1 MIFKLEEDLPFD
13 IQGNLNEY
21 WLNILERNNFKVI
34 EINKKTRELEYRI
47 ELMSL
52 DDLRKLQKKIGLNL
66 TISFEDDEGTN
77 EVDGIIIIQE
87 IKYMRVN
94 FTIEGPP
101 IGKARPR
108 VTRTVTYTPAK
119 TARYEDLVRYTAIN
133 SFKGIFDKDEPL
145 DVKIMAYFEVPK
157 SLSKKR
163 KALCLANQELPTK
176 KPDADNV
183 GKIIMDGMNPKMR
196 RDKRLH
202 KMVEVM
208 RGVYHDDK
216 QVTAL
221 LVKKRYAERA
231 RVDVRIKR
239 DMGDQMQKID
249 LSLVSKF
256 VDASI
261 ANDKRLALK
270 LAKKIAE
277 QHNCSLSFE
286 LDTLD
291 WSANWL
297 KSDERVATQSMVREL
312 RKYEAQC
319 RINQYSRDANLLR
332 CCRICGVLS
341 MSNNLKYQKGKWYHV
356 QEDGSLKPVD
366 YDKEVEEY
374 YKKWRDNYGN

>member
-1 MIFKLEEDLPFD
+1 MQYQELNLI
-13 IQGNLNEY
+13 IVWRGN
-21 WLNILERNNFKVI
+21 
-34 EINKKTRELEYRI
+34 
-47 ELMSL
+47 
-52 DDLRKLQKKIGLNL
+52 QKGLNL

-94 FTIEGPP
+94 FTIEGAPV
-101 IGKARPR
+101 GKARPI

-163 KALCLANQELPTK
+163 KALCLSNQELPTK

-183 GKIIMDGMNPKMR
+183 GKIIMDGMNPKMK

-208 RGVYHDDK
+208 RGIYHDDK
-216 QVTAL
+216 QVTTL

-239 DMGDQMQKID
+239 DMGDQMNDEFKLGGKLCFVNLIFKNGCTDSIAVKCTKEHIWNLLSKEFDEYGQEIKNRILIIDGIHEHVYLD
-249 LSLVSKF
+249 LSTVATMGISE
-256 VDASI
+256 
-261 ANDKRLALK
+261 NDK
-270 LAKKIAE
+270 
-277 QHNCSLSFE
+277 S
-286 LDTLD
+286 
-291 WSANWL
+291 
-297 KSDERVATQSMVREL
+297 
-312 RKYEAQC
+312 
-319 RINQYSRDANLLR
+319 
-332 CCRICGVLS
+332 
-341 MSNNLKYQKGKWYHV
+341 
-356 QEDGSLKPVD
+356 P
-366 YDKEVEEY
+366 YDI
-374 YKKWRDNYGN
+374 